1 MEAYPSLNIA
11 GVQHGYISEEEYRL
25 LVDRINSSKADI
37 LFVGLG
43 SPRQEKW
50 IHHHQKNLKVKVC
63 MGVGGSLDVIAGRA
77 SRAPLAFQ
85 TLGLEWLYRLIKE
98 PARFKRQLALPKFA
112 WEVLKERIAKILAR
126 NLKELQ
132 KEKK

>member
-1 MEAYPSLNIA
+1 
-11 GVQHGYISEEEYRL
+11 
-25 LVDRINSSKADI
+25 
-37 LFVGLG
+37 
-43 SPRQEKW
+43 
-50 IHHHQKNLKVKVC
+50 
-63 MGVGGSLDVIAGRA
+63 
-77 SRAPLAFQ
+77 
-85 TLGLEWLYRLIKE
+85 LIKE